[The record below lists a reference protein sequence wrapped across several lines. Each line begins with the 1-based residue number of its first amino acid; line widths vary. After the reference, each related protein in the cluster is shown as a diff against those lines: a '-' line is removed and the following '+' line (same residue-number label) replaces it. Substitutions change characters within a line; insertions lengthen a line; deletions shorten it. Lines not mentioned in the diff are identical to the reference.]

1 MKETSAKVF
10 ALLFTLYMVQMV
22 NWAIYS
28 LHVKNSSESQK
39 SDDDNIVPLCELLIP
54 MGLSMLLC
62 FVHSQI
68 VATSVTSSRS
78 SSKRRQKLNMKR
90 VGSDKVRRKKKV
102 VLR

>member
-1 MKETSAKVF
+1 
-10 ALLFTLYMVQMV
+10 MV

-28 LHVKNSSESQK
+28 LHVRSA
-39 SDDDNIVPLCELLIP
+39 SDDDEKREEEDNNVPLCELLIP

-78 SSKRRQKLNMKR
+78 SSKRRQKLNLKR
-90 VGSDKVRRKKKV
+90 CGSDKVRRKKKG
-102 VLR
+102 LRCVICYNALFNASGSFVG